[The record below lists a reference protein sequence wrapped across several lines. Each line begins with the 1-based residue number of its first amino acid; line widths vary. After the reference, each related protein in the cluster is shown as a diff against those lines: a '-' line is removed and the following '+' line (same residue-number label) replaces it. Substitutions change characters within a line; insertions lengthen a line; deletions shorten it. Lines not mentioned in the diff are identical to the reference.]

1 MNRKIR
7 HIFCVLLCLAMA
19 LSLTGTALAYD
30 GSGEE
35 QAIAI
40 RITPPSG
47 WAEQRAEVEVRLT
60 DNAGTGFQS
69 AQVQTDGGSWQD
81 ITGALEQTENR
92 WYTVVELT
100 ENCTVYVRVTGRDG
114 TIYEKSQYVRCFN
127 TTNDYQNP
135 AQDQPGDGT
144 SAAPSSPSS
153 SPAPQPSA
161 GLTTP
166 PGGQGTVIDNVS
178 GTASESGREFFTIAT
193 PDENVFYLVID
204 RQRDS
209 ENVYFLN
216 AVTESDLMALAQKD
230 TEGPSQSAVPDPAP
244 VCSCTQKCVPGAVNA
259 ACPVCVLSWQ
269 GCTATAEA
277 PGQMDPEPEKPKD
290 GGGNGTVIIVLLA
303 ALAVGAAGWY
313 IKIYKPKHDLADAE
327 DLDELTGAV
336 EEPTVNEDDLPAPRA
351 YEEPAPHSYEEEP
364 YEPDYPEDYGGDG
377 DV

>member
-114 TIYEKSQYVRCFN
+114 TIYEKSQFVRCFDSA
-127 TTNDYQNP
+127 NDYQNP
-135 AQDQPGDGT
+135 VPSTPGGT
-144 SAAPSSPSS
+144 NASVTP

-161 GLTTP
+161 GLATP
-166 PGGQGTVIDNVS
+166 PGGQGTVIDNAS
-178 GTASESGREFFTIAT
+178 GTAAESGREFFTIAT

-230 TEGPSQSAVPDPAP
+230 AEGPSQSAVPDPAP

-269 GCTATAEA
+269 DCTATAEA
-277 PGQMDPEPEKPKD
+277 PGQTDPEPEKPQEKPQE
-290 GGGNGTVIIVLLA
+290 GRETLVYVGPSLPRGMLKQNSIFVGTREEVEKSLEEAMKKYPMAKNMLVPVSKLAEAKVKIASKGNILHKYYADIVSLI
-303 ALAVGAAGWY
+303 GAEF
-313 IKIYKPKHDLADAE
+313 KE
-327 DLDELTGAV
+327 
-336 EEPTVNEDDLPAPRA
+336 
-351 YEEPAPHSYEEEP
+351 
-364 YEPDYPEDYGGDG
+364 
-377 DV
+377 

>member
-1 MNRKIR
+1 MKCKFQR
-7 HIFCVLLCLAMA
+7 IFCSLLCLVMA

-30 GSGEE
+30 GSEGE

-47 WAEQRAEVEVRLT
+47 WATQKAEVEERLT

-69 AQVQTDGGSWQD
+69 AQVQTGGGAWRD
-81 ITGALEQTENR
+81 ITGELEQTENR
-92 WYTVVELT
+92 WYTVVEIT

-114 TIYEKSQYVRCFN
+114 TIYEKSQYVRCFD
-127 TTNDYQNP
+127 TSNDHRTP
-135 AQDQPGDGT
+135 
-144 SAAPSSPSS
+144 APSTPGGTDATASPN
-153 SPAPQPSA
+153 PAPQPSA

-178 GTASESGREFFTIAT
+178 GTATESGREFFTIAT

-216 AVTESDLMALAQKD
+216 AVTESDLMALAEKD
-230 TEGPSQSAVPDPAP
+230 PEGPSQSAVPDPAP
-244 VCSCTQKCVPGAVNA
+244 VCACTQKCVPGAVNTT
-259 ACPVCVLSWQ
+259 CPVCVLSWQ
-269 GCTATAEA
+269 GCAATAEA
-277 PGQMDPEPEKPKD
+277 PSQTDPEPEKPQD
-290 GGGNGTVIIVLLA
+290 SGGTGTVIIVLLA

-327 DLDELTGAV
+327 DLDELTGGE
-336 EEPTVNEDDLPAPRA
+336 EEPTVNEDDLPAPLA
-351 YEEPAPHSYEEEP
+351 YEEPAPRSYEDEP
-364 YEPDYPEDYGGDG
+364 YEPDDPEDYGGDG

>member
-1 MNRKIR
+1 
-7 HIFCVLLCLAMA
+7 MA

-30 GSGEE
+30 GSEGE
-35 QAIAI
+35 QDITI

-47 WAEQRAEVEVRLT
+47 WATQRAEVEVRVT

-69 AQVQTDGGSWQD
+69 AQVQVGGGTWQD
-81 ITGALEQTENR
+81 VTSQLEQTGNR
-92 WYTVVELT
+92 WYTVVEVT
-100 ENCTVYVRVTGRDG
+100 ENCTVYVRVTGKDG
-114 TIYEKSQYVRCFN
+114 TIYEKSQFVRCFDSA
-127 TTNDYQNP
+127 NDYQNP
-135 AQDQPGDGT
+135 VPSTPGGT
-144 SAAPSSPSS
+144 NASVTP

-161 GLTTP
+161 GLATP
-166 PGGQGTVIDNVS
+166 PGGQGTVIDNAS
-178 GTASESGREFFTIAT
+178 GTSEESGREFFTIAT

-216 AVTESDLMALAQKD
+216 AVTESDLMALAEKD
-230 TEGPSQSAVPDPAP
+230 ADGPSQSAVPDPEP

-269 GCTATAEA
+269 DCASTVEA
-277 PGQMDPEPEKPKD
+277 PGQTDPEPEKQSD
-290 GGGNGTVIIVLLA
+290 GGGTGTIIVVLLA
-303 ALAVGAAGWY
+303 ALAVGGAGWY

-327 DLDELTGAV
+327 DLDELTGAG

>member
-1 MNRKIR
+1 MSSKIR
-7 HIFCVLLCLAMA
+7 HIFCVLLCLVMA

-30 GSGEE
+30 GSEGE
-35 QAIAI
+35 QAITI

-69 AQVQTDGGSWQD
+69 AQVQAGGGAWRD
-81 ITGALEQTENR
+81 ITGELEQTENR
-92 WYTVVELT
+92 WYTVVEIT

-114 TIYEKSQYVRCFN
+114 TIYEKSQYVRCFDPA
-127 TTNDYQNP
+127 NDYQNP
-135 AQDQPGDGT
+135 ALSTPSTSGT
-144 SAAPSSPSS
+144 DATASP

-178 GTASESGREFFTIAT
+178 GTSGESGREFFTIAT

-216 AVTESDLMALAQKD
+216 AVTESDLMALAEKD

-244 VCSCTQKCVPGAVNA
+244 VCSCVQKCVPGAVNA

-277 PGQMDPEPEKPKD
+277 PGQTAQEPEQPKD
-290 GGGNGTVIIVLLA
+290 SGGTGTVIIVLLA

-327 DLDELTGAV
+327 DLDELTGGE
-336 EEPTVNEDDLPAPRA
+336 EEPTVNEDDLPAPR
-351 YEEPAPHSYEEEP
+351 SYEDEP
-364 YEPDYPEDYGGDG
+364 YEPDYPEDYGGEG